1 MPEAKVQRHLAM
13 ARQPRRLCESLRGLE
28 YLAARQE
35 IMLQQL
41 RSLSPPSC
49 PTKSKGAFS
58 QFGQQSAS
66 RKFDIASKAKRGKNN
81 QARMGTIP
89 SETIEQIAAANDIV
103 EVIGS
108 YFPLKRAGAN
118 FRALCP
124 FHQEKTP
131 SFMVSP
137 SRQTFHCF
145 GCGAGGSVFRFVV
158 DYEHVDFPTAVRKL
172 AARAG
177 ITVVEKSGRRGA
189 GDEERQRE
197 LRQRLLK
204 LHGEAAQWF
213 HENLIKREVGKAA
226 RGYLRSRGIT
236 VEIAKRWQLGY
247 APDEWDAFG
256 CWARSR
262 DYDVRDLIASGLV
275 KVKDDSDSIGSQRSV
290 SAQRTAHATA
300 SYDRFRG
307 RIMFPICN
315 DIGEVIAFSGR
326 LLQNEDGA
334 AKYLNS
340 PETALFRKGS
350 VLFGLDKSKRALI
363 EADCAVVCEG
373 QLDLISL
380 FESGITNV
388 VAPQGTAFTE
398 GQARILKRFV
408 NEVVLCFDAD
418 AAGQKAAERSL
429 DALLQNDLIVRV
441 AEMPAGE
448 DPDSLVRREGKIAFE
463 KRIADARDFFDY
475 WIEREAANVDLNSL
489 SAKMEVARTLAE
501 TVSHVHDPVMRGE
514 VISKISAR
522 LAVSTSA
529 FAALVSKQVRKG
541 PSEVTTERRQQQVPP
556 NDIALLCILA
566 LRSEEAHQFLRARSW
581 REVLSQ
587 LPSTYFLERILE
599 SEVRPNDS
607 ASLSAFLASL
617 EPEEED
623 IISGWLHLKTPPN
636 SVAVPWLRLRQAAL
650 RRQLDI
656 AKDRLRLPELSTGD
670 VINLQKQILDLQEQL
685 HELSQ
690 PAGAADS

>member
-1 MPEAKVQRHLAM
+1 
-13 ARQPRRLCESLRGLE
+13 
-28 YLAARQE
+28 
-35 IMLQQL
+35 
-41 RSLSPPSC
+41 
-49 PTKSKGAFS
+49 
-58 QFGQQSAS
+58 
-66 RKFDIASKAKRGKNN
+66 
-81 QARMGTIP
+81 MGTIP

-108 YFPLKRAGAN
+108 YFPLKRAGTN
-118 FRALCP
+118 FKALCP

-137 SRQTFHCF
+137 SRQMFHCF

-177 ITVVEKSGRRGA
+177 ITVVEKSGGRGA

-204 LHGEAAQWF
+204 LHAEAAQWF
-213 HENLIKREVGKAA
+213 HENLIKKQMGEAA
-226 RGYLRSRGIT
+226 RKYLQARGIT
-236 VEIAKRWQLGY
+236 SEIAKRWQIGY
-247 APDEWDAFG
+247 APEEWDAFG
-256 CWARSR
+256 SWARTR
-262 DYDVRDLIASGLV
+262 GYDARELVASGLV
-275 KVKDDSDSIGSQRSV
+275 KTKDETDRAENQTSNVKPQ
-290 SAQRTAHATA
+290 T

-307 RIMFPICN
+307 RIMFSICN
-315 DIGEVIAFSGR
+315 DVAEVIAFSGR
-326 LLQNEDGA
+326 LLQDKEGA

-398 GQARILKRFV
+398 AQARVLKRFV

-429 DALLQNDLIVRV
+429 DALLQNDLIVRM

-448 DPDSLVRREGKIAFE
+448 DPDSLVRREGKTAFE

-475 WIEREAANVDLNSL
+475 WIERETANVDLNSL

-501 TVSHVHDPVMRGE
+501 TVSHVHDLVMRGE

-522 LAVSTSA
+522 LAVSASA
-529 FAALVSKQVRKG
+529 FAALVPKQVRKG
-541 PSEVTTERRQQQVPP
+541 SSEVTTERRQQLVPP

-566 LRSEEAHQFLRARSW
+566 LRSEEAHEFLRAQSW

-656 AKDRLRLPELSTGD
+656 ARDRLRLPELSTGD

-690 PAGAADS
+690 PAGPADN

>member
-1 MPEAKVQRHLAM
+1 
-13 ARQPRRLCESLRGLE
+13 
-28 YLAARQE
+28 
-35 IMLQQL
+35 
-41 RSLSPPSC
+41 
-49 PTKSKGAFS
+49 
-58 QFGQQSAS
+58 
-66 RKFDIASKAKRGKNN
+66 
-81 QARMGTIP
+81 MGTIP

-290 SAQRTAHATA
+290 SAQGAARATA

-315 DIGEVIAFSGR
+315 DVGEVIAFSGR
-326 LLQNEDGA
+326 LLQDEEGA

-398 GQARILKRFV
+398 AQARILKRFV

-441 AEMPAGE
+441 AEMPTGE
-448 DPDSLVRREGKIAFE
+448 DPDSLVRREGKTAFE

-475 WIEREAANVDLNSL
+475 WIERETANVDLNSL

-522 LAVSTSA
+522 LAVSASA
-529 FAALVSKQVRKG
+529 FAVLVPKQVRKG
-541 PSEVTTERRQQQVPP
+541 PSEVKTERRQQLVPP

-566 LRSEEAHQFLRARSW
+566 LRSEEAHQFLRAQSW

-656 AKDRLRLPELSTGD
+656 AKDRIRLPELSTGD

-690 PAGAADS
+690 PAGAADN